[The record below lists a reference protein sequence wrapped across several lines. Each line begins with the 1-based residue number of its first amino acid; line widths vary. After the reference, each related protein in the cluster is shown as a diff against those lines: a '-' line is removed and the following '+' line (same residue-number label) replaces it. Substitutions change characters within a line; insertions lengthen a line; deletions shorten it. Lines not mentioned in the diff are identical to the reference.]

1 MYSVGVGVESVR
13 ACCLDLALSVHHS
26 REEETDESM
35 ACSKRRK
42 VDAENRC
49 FKEEWTEKFL
59 FILPASSSKPVCLIC
74 SESVALIKS
83 GNVKRH
89 YESKHSSFEQSYPL
103 KSELRARKITEL
115 QAQYDRSTR
124 LITHTFTAQ
133 QRANECS
140 LKVSW
145 ILGQHKKTFSDGT
158 VVKECLNAVAETLFE
173 GKQKDD
179 MCEKIKQIPMSA
191 STATRKSEILADDV
205 LAQLDAAIQSAP
217 CISLAIDES
226 TDVTDNAQLLVY
238 VRFCNKDKKEICEDL
253 LGVTPLETHTR
264 GEDIYAAIKEMLR
277 KRGIDLKQV
286 VSVTTD
292 GAPAMMGKERGAVS
306 RMKED
311 NPDLLAYHCL
321 IHQTVLCATLSQHF
335 AEVMNT
341 VMKLINFLR
350 ASSSLQHRLLREF
363 LADVE
368 ANANDLL
375 LHNNVRWLSK
385 GNALGRFWS
394 VREEI
399 AAFLEQVKSQT
410 ATQFSLF
417 LQDEHKMN
425 MVAFL
430 VDITSHLN
438 ELNVKLQGQ
447 NNTVADLMTAIR
459 SFQRKLDIFKE
470 DLEGGCEHFP
480 KLQEQIQGERDVS
493 PYVDFIDK
501 LIGNFSKRFNSS
513 SLGQQL
519 LLLIQNPFLIREVR
533 GFSKEV
539 TQTFKWAHAGSLQLE
554 LIDLQ
559 GNAPLREHFE
569 ATDPATFWLQ
579 TVSESV
585 FPGLTKV
592 ALHTLTMFGSTYSC
606 ESAFSTMNI
615 IKNKNRSRLTN
626 EHLHVCMRMAL
637 TPFQPRF
644 KSLAGQSHAHF
655 SH

>member
-1 MYSVGVGVESVR
+1 
-13 ACCLDLALSVHHS
+13 
-26 REEETDESM
+26 M

-49 FKEEWTEKFL
+49 FKDEWTEKFM
-59 FILPASSSKPVCLIC
+59 FILPAGSSKPVCLIC
-74 SESVALIKS
+74 SENVALIKS

-89 YESKHSSFEQSYPL
+89 YETKHSSFEQSFPL
-103 KSELRARKITEL
+103 KSDQRARKITEL

-145 ILGQHKKTFSDGT
+145 ILGQHKKPFSDGT
-158 VVKECLNAVAETLFE
+158 VVKECLNAVAEILFE
-173 GKQKDD
+173 GKQKDE

-191 STATRKSEILADDV
+191 STAMRKSEILADDV

-226 TDVTDNAQLLVY
+226 TDVTDKAQLLVY
-238 VRFCNKDKKEICEDL
+238 VRFLHKDKKELCEDL

-264 GEDIYAAIKEMLR
+264 GEDIYAAIKEMLT
-277 KRGIDLKQV
+277 KRGIDMKQV

-292 GAPAMMGKERGAVS
+292 GAPAMVGKERGAVS

-311 NPDLLAYHCL
+311 NSDLIAYHCL
-321 IHQTVLCATLSQHF
+321 IHQTALCATLSEHL
-335 AEVMNT
+335 AEIMNT

-363 LADVE
+363 LENVE
-368 ANANDLL
+368 ANSNDLL

-394 VREEI
+394 IRKEI
-399 AAFLEQVKSQT
+399 EAFLKQVKSQR
-410 ATQFSLF
+410 AIQFSLF
-417 LQDEHKMN
+417 LQDEHKMD

-438 ELNVKLQGQ
+438 DLNLKLQGQ
-447 NNTVADLMTAIR
+447 NNSVSDLMTAVR
-459 SFQRKLDIFKE
+459 SFQRKLDIFRE
-470 DLEGGCEHFP
+470 DIEGKCEHFP
-480 KLQEQIQGERDVS
+480 KLQEQMQGERDVS
-493 PYVDFIDK
+493 PYVDFIKK
-501 LIGNFSKRFNSS
+501 LIENFSNRFNSFC
-513 SLGQQL
+513 LGPQL

-533 GFSKEV
+533 GFSNQV

-554 LIDLQ
+554 LVDLQ
-559 GNAPLREHFE
+559 GNAALKQHFE

-585 FPGLTKV
+585 FPGLSKI
-592 ALHTLTMFGSTYSC
+592 ALHTLTMFGSTYTC

-615 IKNKNRSRLTN
+615 IKNKYRSRLTN
-626 EHLHVCMRMAL
+626 SHLHVCMRMAL

>member
-1 MYSVGVGVESVR
+1 
-13 ACCLDLALSVHHS
+13 
-26 REEETDESM
+26 
-35 ACSKRRK
+35 
-42 VDAENRC
+42 
-49 FKEEWTEKFL
+49 
-59 FILPASSSKPVCLIC
+59 
-74 SESVALIKS
+74 
-83 GNVKRH
+83 
-89 YESKHSSFEQSYPL
+89 
-103 KSELRARKITEL
+103 
-115 QAQYDRSTR
+115 
-124 LITHTFTAQ
+124 
-133 QRANECS
+133 
-140 LKVSW
+140 
-145 ILGQHKKTFSDGT
+145 
-158 VVKECLNAVAETLFE
+158 
-173 GKQKDD
+173 
-179 MCEKIKQIPMSA
+179 MSA

-292 GAPAMMGKERGAVS
+292 GAPAMIGKERGAVS

-399 AAFLEQVKSQT
+399 AAFLEQVKSQR

-480 KLQEQIQGERDVS
+480 KLQEQIQGERDVY

-592 ALHTLTMFGSTYSC
+592 ALHTLTMFGSTYSLSDSSTPTPHPWFRANFC
-606 ESAFSTMNI
+606 EGYFVRMDYDGPLGSPRAGYKRDLFDLSKIPLPEKYPMCRQLQPGKEHHLQQLLQYIPPINAKYLKYALEKQAELKEAKEGLRQGNDPKNDENLDYNDEESA
-615 IKNKNRSRLTN
+615 
-626 EHLHVCMRMAL
+626 VDD
-637 TPFQPRF
+637 P
-644 KSLAGQSHAHF
+644 QSMQQ
-655 SH
+655 

>member
-1 MYSVGVGVESVR
+1 
-13 ACCLDLALSVHHS
+13 
-26 REEETDESM
+26 
-35 ACSKRRK
+35 
-42 VDAENRC
+42 
-49 FKEEWTEKFL
+49 
-59 FILPASSSKPVCLIC
+59 
-74 SESVALIKS
+74 
-83 GNVKRH
+83 
-89 YESKHSSFEQSYPL
+89 
-103 KSELRARKITEL
+103 
-115 QAQYDRSTR
+115 
-124 LITHTFTAQ
+124 
-133 QRANECS
+133 
-140 LKVSW
+140 
-145 ILGQHKKTFSDGT
+145 
-158 VVKECLNAVAETLFE
+158 
-173 GKQKDD
+173 
-179 MCEKIKQIPMSA
+179 MSA

-292 GAPAMMGKERGAVS
+292 GAPAMIGKERGAVS

-399 AAFLEQVKSQT
+399 AAFLEQVKSQR

-480 KLQEQIQGERDVS
+480 KLQEQIQATQGGHNSQTNDYLSTSNTQSSTRISILCPERKW
-493 PYVDFIDK
+493 YLK
-501 LIGNFSKRFNSS
+501 IGHGCVYEETKS
-513 SLGQQL
+513 SLA
-519 LLLIQNPFLIREVR
+519 
-533 GFSKEV
+533 EV
-539 TQTFKWAHAGSLQLE
+539 TQWYQQQSGIPECVQELTQYLKYLLPGS
-554 LIDLQ
+554 
-559 GNAPLREHFE
+559 NY
-569 ATDPATFWLQ
+569 
-579 TVSESV
+579 ES
-585 FPGLTKV
+585 
-592 ALHTLTMFGSTYSC
+592 
-606 ESAFSTMNI
+606 
-615 IKNKNRSRLTN
+615 
-626 EHLHVCMRMAL
+626 
-637 TPFQPRF
+637 
-644 KSLAGQSHAHF
+644 
-655 SH
+655 